1 MVYLYSVILKYGVR
15 MKIQLSEHFN
25 YKKLIRFT
33 FPSVMMMIFMSVYGI
48 VDGLFV
54 SNFAGDI
61 PFKAINLVIPYI
73 MILSTVGFMFG
84 SGGTAIIANARGEGN
99 DERANKLFSL
109 FVYLILISGTAIAII
124 SFIFMR
130 PICQLL
136 GAEGELLES
145 CVLYSRIILC
155 ALPFS
160 MLQFFFQ
167 SFFVAAERPKMGF
180 ASIATAGVTN
190 MILDAL
196 LVGLLP
202 LEYKLAGA
210 AIATGASQIIGGII
224 PIIYFA
230 SKNSTVFRLG
240 RTNIDVRAI
249 GKACFNGSSEF
260 MTNVSMNLVG
270 MLYNLQLIKY
280 AGEDGIAA
288 YGAMMYIC
296 MIFSAIFLGYSI
308 GAAPIISYHDGA
320 QNHTEKKGILKK
332 SLVIISVIS
341 ICMFILAEIL
351 ATPLTK
357 LFVGYSDSL
366 VEMTVYGFRIFSI
379 TFLLMGIAIFGSS
392 FFTALGDGLTS
403 AIISFLRTLVFQLVA
418 VMVMPVIFGGVDGI
432 WWSVVLA
439 DVMAMSLTLLFIIVK
454 RKRFNY

>member
-1 MVYLYSVILKYGVR
+1 MIYLYSVILKNGVR

-33 FPSVMMMIFMSVYGI
+33 FPSVMMMIFMSVYSI

-54 SNFAGDI
+54 ANFAGDI

-73 MILSTVGFMFG
+73 MILTTLGLMLG

-109 FVYLILISGTAIAII
+109 FVYFTFISGVVIAVI

-130 PICQLL
+130 PICELL
-136 GAEGELLES
+136 GAEGQLLEN

-167 SFFVAAERPKMGF
+167 SFFVAAERPKLGL
-180 ASIATAGVTN
+180 AVIVAAGVTN

-202 LEYKLAGA
+202 VEYKLAGA
-210 AIATGASQIIGGII
+210 AIATGMSQIIGGTIS
-224 PIIYFA
+224 IIYFA
-230 SKNSTVFRLG
+230 CKNSTVFRLG
-240 RTNIDVRAI
+240 KTNLDVRAI

-260 MTNVSMNLVG
+260 MSNVSMNFVG

-288 YGAMMYIC
+288 YGAMMYIG
-296 MIFSAIFLGYSI
+296 MIFSAIFVGYSI
-308 GAAPIISYHDGA
+308 GAAPIVSYHDGA
-320 QNHTEKKGILKK
+320 KNHEEKRGVLKRGI
-332 SLVIISVIS
+332 VIIFVIS
-341 ICMFILAEIL
+341 VSMFILAE
-351 ATPLTK
+351 AFSTPMSR
-357 LFVGYSDSL
+357 LFVGYSQSL
-366 VEMTVYGFRIFSI
+366 LDMTVHGFRIFSI
-379 TFLLMGIAIFGSS
+379 SFLLMGIAIFGSS

-403 AIISFLRTLVFQLVA
+403 AIISFLRTLVFQLIA
-418 VMVMPVIFGGVDGI
+418 VMVMPIMLGGVDGI
-432 WWSVVLA
+432 WWSVVVA
-439 DVMAMSLTLLFIIVK
+439 ETMAVVFTVLYLVIK
-454 RKRFNY
+454 RKKYNY